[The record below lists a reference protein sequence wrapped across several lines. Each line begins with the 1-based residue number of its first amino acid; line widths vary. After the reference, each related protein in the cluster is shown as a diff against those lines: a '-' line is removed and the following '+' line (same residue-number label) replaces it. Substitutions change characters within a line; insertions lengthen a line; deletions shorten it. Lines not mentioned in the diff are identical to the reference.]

1 MLKSY
6 QVVTHE
12 EIPEYVVAVA
22 VLLVA
27 VAAAFDLWADA
38 LKIHRGKH
46 RQDIEFTG
54 VPRATEAHD
63 TQPGEYEDKDV
74 GMHRGHYRSS
84 GRRGGGCGASA
95 AELEPIVG

>member
-1 MLKSY
+1 LLKSY

-22 VLLVA
+22 ALLVA
-27 VAAAFDLWADA
+27 VATAFALWADA

-54 VPRATEAHD
+54 EPRAAEAHG
-63 TQPGEYEDKDV
+63 TQPGEYEGKDV
-74 GMHRGHYRSS
+74 DMHRGHYRSS
-84 GRRGGGCGASA
+84 GRRGGCGASA
-95 AELEPIVG
+95 AELEPIFG